1 VAGKLLCFFRPLSGL
16 LLTRVEFFSNNV
28 NQTPICPVLSVMS
41 RDELPVATG
50 FARFLWWCGGAVE
63 GPLRLFPT
71 EWAKHEGIG
80 GAVLTTGVFAFLSG
94 FYAVYTTLANGPY
107 GIATS
112 IGVGAFWGL
121 AIFNLDRYIVSSL
134 RKPTGPELRLWPRL
148 SRTWLPVLPRVGLA
162 IVIGISLSK
171 PLELRLFQSAV
182 ASQAELNRDRL
193 LIEKKTNL
201 VQGSRLNEIQAD
213 ANQLTAELT
222 AAEDRARFLEDEFR
236 KESDGTGG
244 SLRYGY
250 SEVARVKQA
259 AAVQARQAA
268 AQLRA
273 DTAERAKLLQSEA
286 DNTASALDRQ
296 LEEFRK
302 SLTGDFLTKMAA
314 LADLSA
320 NSPSIWWISAF
331 VTFLLI
337 GIEITPVLVKVLSP
351 IGPYDIKLDALNS
364 VEANEMLLKRDTA
377 IQIAAHHYEL
387 VEKAERQADD
397 QFFNIRTS
405 LAENGLDQKANQW
418 KAERAAG
425 ATSTMERLVGEI
437 KKEIF
442 TLRSS

>member
-1 VAGKLLCFFRPLSGL
+1 MSG
-16 LLTRVEFFSNNV
+16 
-28 NQTPICPVLSVMS
+28 
-41 RDELPVATG
+41 DELPAASG

-63 GPLRLFPT
+63 GALRRFPT

-80 GAVLTTGVFAFLSG
+80 GAVLTTGVFAFFSG

-107 GIATS
+107 GMATS
-112 IGVGAFWGL
+112 IGVGVLWGL

-134 RKPTGPELRLWPRL
+134 RKPTGSELRWWPRL

-162 IVIGISLSK
+162 IVIGISLSR
-171 PLELRLFQSAV
+171 PLELRLFQSAI

-193 LIEKKTNL
+193 MIEKKASL
-201 VQGSRLNEIQAD
+201 VQGSRLNEIQAESKQV
-213 ANQLTAELT
+213 AAELS
-222 AAEDRARFLEDEFR
+222 AAEDRARYLEDEFR

-259 AAVQARQAA
+259 AAIQARQAA
-268 AQLRA
+268 TQLRA
-273 DTAERAKLLQSEA
+273 DTAERAMLLQTEA
-286 DNTASALDRQ
+286 DNTVSAIDRQ
-296 LEEFRK
+296 LEDFRK

-314 LADLSA
+314 LSDLSA

-364 VEANEMLLKRDTA
+364 VETNEMLLKRDTA
-377 IQIAAHHYEL
+377 IQIAAHHYAL

-397 QFFNIRTS
+397 QFFSIRTS
-405 LAENGLDQKANQW
+405 LAEDGLDRKASQW
-418 KAERAAG
+418 KSEREAG
-425 ATSTMERLVGEI
+425 AIPTMERLVGEI

-442 TLRSS
+442 TLRSP

>member
-1 VAGKLLCFFRPLSGL
+1 
-16 LLTRVEFFSNNV
+16 V
-28 NQTPICPVLSVMS
+28 NQTAIYPVLTLMS
-41 RDELPVATG
+41 RDDLPVASG

-63 GPLRLFPT
+63 GSLRQFPT

-80 GAVLTTGVFAFLSG
+80 GAVLTTGVFAFFSG

-112 IGVGAFWGL
+112 IGVGVLWGL

-134 RKPTGPELRLWPRL
+134 RKPTGAELRFWPRL

-162 IVIGISLSK
+162 IVIGISVSK
-171 PLELRLFQSAV
+171 PLELRLFQSAI
-182 ASQAELNRDRL
+182 ASQAELNRDRVM
-193 LIEKKTNL
+193 IEKKASL
-201 VQGSRLNEIQAD
+201 LQGSQLNEIQTES
-213 ANQLTAELT
+213 NRLVAELT

-259 AAVQARQAA
+259 AAMQARQAA
-268 AQLRA
+268 TQLRA
-273 DTAERAKLLQSEA
+273 DTEERAKLLQSEA
-286 DNTASALDRQ
+286 DTTTSAMDRQ

-302 SLTGDFLTKMAA
+302 TLTGDFLTKMAA
-314 LADLSA
+314 LSDLSA
-320 NSPSIWWISAF
+320 NSTSIWWISAF

-351 IGPYDIKLDALNS
+351 VGPYDIKLDALNS
-364 VEANEMLLKRDTA
+364 VETNEMLLKRDTA

-397 QFFNIRTS
+397 QFFDIRSS
-405 LAENGLDQKANQW
+405 LTEDGLDRKARQW
-418 KAERAAG
+418 KAEREAG
-425 ATSTMERLVGEI
+425 GTSTMERLVGDI

-442 TLRSS
+442 TLRS

>member
-1 VAGKLLCFFRPLSGL
+1 MSG
-16 LLTRVEFFSNNV
+16 
-28 NQTPICPVLSVMS
+28 
-41 RDELPVATG
+41 DELPAASG
-50 FARFLWWCGGAVE
+50 FPRFLWWCGGAVE
-63 GPLRLFPT
+63 GALRLFPT

-80 GAVLTTGVFAFLSG
+80 GAVLTTGVFAFFSG

-107 GIATS
+107 GMATS
-112 IGVGAFWGL
+112 IGVGVLWGL

-134 RKPTGPELRLWPRL
+134 RKPTGSELRWWPRL

-162 IVIGISLSK
+162 IVIGISLSR
-171 PLELRLFQSAV
+171 PLELRLFQSAI

-193 LIEKKTNL
+193 MIEKKASL
-201 VQGSRLNEIQAD
+201 VQGSRLNEIQAESKQV
-213 ANQLTAELT
+213 AAELS
-222 AAEDRARFLEDEFR
+222 AAEDRARYLEDEFR

-259 AAVQARQAA
+259 AAIQARQAA
-268 AQLRA
+268 TQLRA
-273 DTAERAKLLQSEA
+273 DTAERAMLLQTEA
-286 DNTASALDRQ
+286 DNTVSAIDRQ
-296 LEEFRK
+296 LEDFRK

-314 LADLSA
+314 LSDLSA

-364 VEANEMLLKRDTA
+364 VETNEMLLKRDTA
-377 IQIAAHHYEL
+377 IQIAAHHYAL

-397 QFFNIRTS
+397 QFFSIRTS
-405 LAENGLDQKANQW
+405 LAEDGLDRKASQW
-418 KAERAAG
+418 KSEREEG
-425 ATSTMERLVGEI
+425 AIPTMERLVGEI

-442 TLRSS
+442 TLRSP

>member
-1 VAGKLLCFFRPLSGL
+1 
-16 LLTRVEFFSNNV
+16 
-28 NQTPICPVLSVMS
+28 MS
-41 RDELPVATG
+41 EDELPAATG
-50 FARFLWWCGGAVE
+50 FARFLWWCGGAVN
-63 GPLRLFPT
+63 GALRLYPT

-80 GAVLTTGVFAFLSG
+80 GAVLTTGVFAFFSG

-107 GIATS
+107 GLATS
-112 IGVGAFWGL
+112 IGVGVVWGL

-134 RKPTGPELRLWPRL
+134 RKPTGSELRWWPRL

-171 PLELRLFQSAV
+171 PLELRLFQSAI
-182 ASQAELNRDRL
+182 ASQAELNRDKQI
-193 LIEKKTNL
+193 IEKKTNL
-201 VQGSRLNEIQAD
+201 VQGSRLSEIQAES
-213 ANQLTAELT
+213 NQLAADLT

-259 AAVQARQAA
+259 AAIQARQAA
-268 AQLRA
+268 TQLSA
-273 DTAERAKLLQSEA
+273 DTAARAKLLQTEA
-286 DNTASALDRQ
+286 DDTASAIDRQ
-296 LEEFRK
+296 LEDFRK
-302 SLTGDFLTKMAA
+302 SLTADFLTKMAA
-314 LADLSA
+314 LSDLSA

-351 IGPYDIKLDALNS
+351 IGPYDLKLDALNS
-364 VEANEMLLKRDTA
+364 VETHEMLLKRDTA
-377 IQIAAHHYEL
+377 IQIATHHYEL

-405 LAENGLDQKANQW
+405 IAEDGLHRKAGQW
-418 KAERAAG
+418 KTEREAG
-425 ATSTMERLVGEI
+425 AALSMDQLVGEI
-437 KKEIF
+437 RKEIF
-442 TLRSS
+442 TLRSP

>member
-1 VAGKLLCFFRPLSGL
+1 MSG
-16 LLTRVEFFSNNV
+16 
-28 NQTPICPVLSVMS
+28 
-41 RDELPVATG
+41 DELPAASG

-63 GPLRLFPT
+63 GALRRFPT

-80 GAVLTTGVFAFLSG
+80 GAVLTTGVFAFFSG

-107 GIATS
+107 GMATS
-112 IGVGAFWGL
+112 IGVGVLWGL

-134 RKPTGPELRLWPRL
+134 RKPTGSELRWWPRL

-162 IVIGISLSK
+162 IVIGISLSR
-171 PLELRLFQSAV
+171 PLELRLFQSAI

-193 LIEKKTNL
+193 MIEKKASL
-201 VQGSRLNEIQAD
+201 VQGSRLNEIQAESKQVD
-213 ANQLTAELT
+213 AELS
-222 AAEDRARFLEDEFR
+222 AAEDRARYLEDEFR

-259 AAVQARQAA
+259 AAIQARQAA
-268 AQLRA
+268 TQLRA
-273 DTAERAKLLQSEA
+273 DTAERAMLLQTEA
-286 DNTASALDRQ
+286 DNTVSAIDRQ
-296 LEEFRK
+296 LEDFRK

-314 LADLSA
+314 LSDLSA

-364 VEANEMLLKRDTA
+364 VETNEMLLKRDTA
-377 IQIAAHHYEL
+377 IQIAAHHYAL

-397 QFFNIRTS
+397 QFFSIRTS
-405 LAENGLDQKANQW
+405 LAEDGLDRKASQW
-418 KAERAAG
+418 KSEREAG
-425 ATSTMERLVGEI
+425 AIPTMERLVGEI

-442 TLRSS
+442 TLRSP

>member
-1 VAGKLLCFFRPLSGL
+1 
-16 LLTRVEFFSNNV
+16 
-28 NQTPICPVLSVMS
+28 MS
-41 RDELPVATG
+41 EDELPAATG
-50 FARFLWWCGGAVE
+50 FARFLWWCGGAVN
-63 GPLRLFPT
+63 GALRLYPT

-80 GAVLTTGVFAFLSG
+80 GAVLTTGVFAFFSG

-107 GIATS
+107 GLATS
-112 IGVGAFWGL
+112 IGVGVLWGL

-134 RKPTGPELRLWPRL
+134 RKPTGSELRWWPRL

-171 PLELRLFQSAV
+171 PLELRLFQSAI
-182 ASQAELNRDRL
+182 ASQAELNRDKQI
-193 LIEKKTNL
+193 IEKKTNL
-201 VQGSRLNEIQAD
+201 VQGSRLSEIQAES
-213 ANQLTAELT
+213 NQLAADLT

-259 AAVQARQAA
+259 AAIQARQAA
-268 AQLRA
+268 TQLSA
-273 DTAERAKLLQSEA
+273 DTAARAKLLQTEA
-286 DNTASALDRQ
+286 DDTASAIDRQ
-296 LEEFRK
+296 LEDFRK
-302 SLTGDFLTKMAA
+302 SLTADFLTKMAA
-314 LADLSA
+314 LSDLSA

-351 IGPYDIKLDALNS
+351 IGPYDLKLDALNS
-364 VEANEMLLKRDTA
+364 VETHEMLLKRDTA
-377 IQIAAHHYEL
+377 IQIATHHYEL

-405 LAENGLDQKANQW
+405 IAEDGLHRKAGQW
-418 KAERAAG
+418 KTEREAG
-425 ATSTMERLVGEI
+425 AALSMDQLVGEI
-437 KKEIF
+437 RKEIF
-442 TLRSS
+442 TLRSP